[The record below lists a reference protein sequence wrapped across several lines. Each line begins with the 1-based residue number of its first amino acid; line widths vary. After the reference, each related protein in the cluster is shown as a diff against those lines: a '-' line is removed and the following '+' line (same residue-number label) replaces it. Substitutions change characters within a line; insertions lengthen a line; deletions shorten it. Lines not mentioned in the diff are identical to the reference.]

1 MPVQFT
7 LGKNERL
14 KSRKLIDRLF
24 KEGKRSTVSPFR
36 IHYIISKDAL
46 GYLKFGVGVSNKNFK
61 RAVDRNRI
69 KRLTREAWRLQ
80 KQELK
85 IKCGE
90 TGSLSVF
97 LIFTGKDLP
106 DFQLIKA
113 SVQTIITKLIKTVEA
128 Y

>member
-1 MPVQFT
+1 MSVQFT

-14 KSRKLIDRLF
+14 KSRKLIDKLF
-24 KEGKRSTVSPFR
+24 KEGKRITVSPFR

-46 GYLKFGVGVSNKNFK
+46 GDLKFGVGVSNKNFK

-80 KQELK
+80 NQELK
-85 IKCGE
+85 IKCSE
-90 TGSLSVF
+90 TVSLSVF

-106 DFQLIKA
+106 NFQLIKA
-113 SVQTIITKLIKTVEA
+113 SVQAVITKMIKTVEA

>member
-24 KEGKRSTVSPFR
+24 KEGKRSTVSQFR
-36 IHYIISKDAL
+36 IHYIISEAASGD
-46 GYLKFGVGVSNKNFK
+46 LKFGVGVSNKNFK

-69 KRLTREAWRLQ
+69 KRLTRETWRLQ
-80 KQELK
+80 KQELM
-85 IKCGE
+85 IKCGNAV
-90 TGSLSVF
+90 SLSVF

-106 DFQLIKA
+106 DYQQIKA